1 MTLKNREFLREY
13 IRVLND
19 VCSYADAARVLKMD
33 QSTIFVWLRQSKA
46 AAEAKE
52 NPSPW
57 LISVDGEERYF
68 HQHCRRAGDNT
79 TEHIEAN
86 AKKRARDG
94 FWVPSMF
101 QGRRVPARDPKLIG
115 RQWLIDMLG
124 LDDDLLRDKAGN
136 VIFEMQYV
144 PPATDLAMGLLA
156 ANSKKYRKQSSVDV
170 NMRGGGVVVVPM
182 RAEPAKVAAPLP
194 ILEIVQSV
202 TDEEPAADFAELEE
216 AEDIDLKVT
225 DTPPDAPPVAP
236 VDEPATPRAPTPPTT
251 GPRISTPTPPEY
263 AGAGPNAMIKP
274 RGGRPLSDL
283 ERDLLSKL
291 PSDNSAVRA
300 ALKGAPK

>member
-1 MTLKNREFLREY
+1 MTLKSPEFLREY

-19 VCSYADAARVLKMD
+19 VCAYADAARVLKMD
-33 QSTIFVWLRQSKA
+33 QSTIFVWLRQSKL
-46 AAEAKE
+46 AAERKD
-52 NPSPW
+52 NPSEW
-57 LISVDGEERYF
+57 LVSVDGEERYF

-136 VIFEMQYV
+136 VIFEMQYI

-156 ANSKKYRKQSSVDV
+156 ANSKKYRKQSTVDV

-202 TDEEPAADFAELEE
+202 ETERVPVDEEPAADFEPCRKLAERVGFEVSQLRKINHLAGHGEIKI
-216 AEDIDLKVT
+216 ALQDGSGRLLDRKW
-225 DTPPDAPPVAP
+225 
-236 VDEPATPRAPTPPTT
+236 TT
-251 GPRISTPTPPEY
+251 G
-263 AGAGPNAMIKP
+263 NN
-274 RGGRPLSDL
+274 
-283 ERDLLSKL
+283 LLYGS
-291 PSDNSAVRA
+291 
-300 ALKGAPK
+300 